1 MKEFKKNLLIDQLD
15 EKFQKLK
22 EFDSNLLQPNG
33 WIYSVRTALNMSL
46 KQLGKKLKKTPQSTK
61 EIEEREKNRSITL
74 KGLNDAAEA
83 LNMRLV
89 YFFIPKTESLQR
101 MIENR
106 AYEVAQE
113 IVLRTSH
120 SMGLEDQQNRDERL
134 KKAIKD
140 RADKI
145 INELPRFLWD

>member
-1 MKEFKKNLLIDQLD
+1 MKESKKRLLLDQLD
-15 EKFQKLK
+15 EKFSKLK
-22 EFDSNLLQPNG
+22 EFDITITPIKG
-33 WIYSVRTALNMSL
+33 WTCSIRTALNMSL
-46 KQLGKKLKKTPQSTK
+46 KQLGNRMKMTPQSTK

-83 LNMRLV
+83 LNMRMV
-89 YFFIPKTESLQR
+89 YFFIPKTASLQK

-106 AYEVAQE
+106 AYEIAEE
-113 IVLRTSH
+113 IVLKTSH

-140 RADKI
+140 RAEKI
-145 INELPRFLWD
+145 MNELPRFLWD